1 MEAMA
6 ESMEES
12 GGMTGYQKVMMGVQV
27 CKFAKS
33 MHGIASGASQF
44 AFGVS
49 AFSKYAM
56 GSIGMGRV
64 AMTGQMQLT
73 VNMMGTA
80 SKFGVTLSAN
90 AAKTIVKGMGVLAA
104 VGVVFDAMTIFT
116 TVSNMVNGELNEM
129 SVKLRDI

>member
-1 MEAMA
+1 
-6 ESMEES
+6 
-12 GGMTGYQKVMMGVQV
+12 
-27 CKFAKS
+27 
-33 MHGIASGASQF
+33 
-44 AFGVS
+44 
-49 AFSKYAM
+49 M

-104 VGVVFDAMTIFT
+104 VGVVFDAMTIFS